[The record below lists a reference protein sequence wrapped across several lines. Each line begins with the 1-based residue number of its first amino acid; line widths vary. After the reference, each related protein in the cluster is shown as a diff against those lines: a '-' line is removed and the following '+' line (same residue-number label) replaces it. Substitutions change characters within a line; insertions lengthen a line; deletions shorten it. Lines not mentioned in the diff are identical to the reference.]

1 LVQFGP
7 VASDKILD
15 FFIMMMDDAKAI
27 NEHIKQKDIFS
38 FHKGSSLIN

>member
-1 LVQFGP
+1 VGEKNQ
-7 VASDKILD
+7 SN
-15 FFIMMMDDAKAI
+15 AKAI

>member
-27 NEHIKQKDIFS
+27 NEHIKQKDILLC
-38 FHKGSSLIN
+38 K